1 MYNILKKIVNKTTET
16 ALFLSIGGMAATV
29 CVQVFARF
37 FLPSA
42 PDWTE
47 ELARIFFIFSVGF
60 GAGLAIRDHGYVN
73 LNTFIEKLPVPRQ
86 RHLNLIIYLIILILA
101 TIMFVYSIQF
111 IFIGS
116 RETSPSMG
124 VKMSWVFSSLLIMSI
139 LIAWY
144 TILELI
150 SIIHHSKQ

>member
-16 ALFLSIGGMAATV
+16 ALFLSIGGMAVTV

-73 LNTFIEKLPVPRQ
+73 LNTFLGKIACPPATPSEFDHIFDHSDS
-86 RHLNLIIYLIILILA
+86 RHNHVCLFDSVYIYRKQGNITFHGHQNVLGIFQLVDHVNLNCL
-101 TIMFVYSIQF
+101 VYYF
-111 IFIGS
+111 
-116 RETSPSMG
+116 
-124 VKMSWVFSSLLIMSI
+124 
-139 LIAWY
+139 
-144 TILELI
+144 
-150 SIIHHSKQ
+150 